1 MATRVDKFI
10 SKGLIRDNPN
20 LDYPSPNLDFKSV

>member
-1 MATRVDKFI
+1 MATRVDKLI

-20 LDYPSPNLDFKSV
+20 LDPSPNLDFKSV